1 MADQKQT
8 QTGVISRLWTNWC
21 SLEPNQRT
29 QVAQKLGPMGQVLTI
44 AANVHQFVNNP
55 QQIIEPNQNTTDSRP
70 PSQDQ
75 NVNNQSSE
83 DDEDVIDAEF
93 EEVEP

>member
-55 QQIIEPNQNTTDSRP
+55 QQILEPNKNATDSRH
-70 PSQDQ
+70 PSQNQ
-75 NVNNQSSE
+75 NVKNQSSE
-83 DDEDVIDAEF
+83 DDEDFIDAEF

>member
-1 MADQKQT
+1 MAAQKQT
-8 QTGVISRLWTNWC
+8 QSGVISKLWTNWC
-21 SLEPNQRT
+21 SLEPTQRT

-55 QQIIEPNQNTTDSRP
+55 QHTFDADQNTTDSQP

-75 NVNNQSSE
+75 KSNAKSSE
-83 DDEDVIDAEF
+83 DDEDFIDAEF
-93 EEVEP
+93 EEVDP